1 MVVDENKDFIRW
13 EKKFELGI
21 PQIDEQHT
29 QLIILCNDLY
39 QAVIRNKYRAV
50 IPGWQEALSDALHKT
65 VDYIG
70 THFSDEEKLITVVG
84 YPQTDAHKQK
94 HREFT
99 AKIRDTLKSF
109 NEAKFQDAMDF
120 VHFLYDWIL
129 EHIAIVDKAYVPAVM
144 KYLEEKKSN

>member
-1 MVVDENKDFIRW
+1 M
-13 EKKFELGI
+13 
-21 PQIDEQHT
+21 
-29 QLIILCNDLY
+29 
-39 QAVIRNKYRAV
+39 
-50 IPGWQEALSDALHKT
+50 
-65 VDYIG
+65 DYIG

-84 YPQTDAHKQK
+84 YPQADAHKQK

-129 EHIAIVDKAYVPAVM
+129 EHIAIMDKAYVPAVV